1 MHRFDIIYVR
11 IKNHHIKKYPVLL
24 FLIVIL
30 ATLAMNLN
38 AQSFEKGNKIIDAG
52 IKISIYNIDD
62 PDDNDED
69 GEDDRAASYTIPIG
83 FEYAISD
90 RIGAGIEIGICNY
103 FTEEDTI
110 TRAIAKANSFDVLLK
125 GNFHWVRKGKADLYS
140 GLGLGFSSFKYE
152 SNDNLNSS
160 YKATGPYIRISVLNA
175 RLYLADAFALGLHFG
190 LPIMNFEDGKL
201 TDDLGTDL
209 NYRLRF
215 SGWDLGAS
223 AAIRF

>member
-1 MHRFDIIYVR
+1 M
-11 IKNHHIKKYPVLL
+11 KKYPAILL
-24 FLIVIL
+24 LIAIITSLTSSV
-30 ATLAMNLN
+30 N
-38 AQSFEKGNKIIDAG
+38 AQSFVKGNKIIDAG
-52 IKISIYNIDD
+52 IKISIYKVDD

-69 GEDDRAASYTIPIG
+69 GEDDGAASYTIPIG
-83 FEYAISD
+83 FEYALSD
-90 RIGAGIEIGICNY
+90 RIGAGIELGICNY
-103 FTEEDTI
+103 FTEEDTN

-140 GLGLGFSSFKYE
+140 GLGLGFSSFKYK

-190 LPIMNFEDGKL
+190 LPIMNFEDGQL
-201 TDDLGTDL
+201 TDNLGTDI